1 MTEVQVSVESG
12 AGLERRLRVQVPAG
26 RIEQEVEARL
36 VSAGK
41 TIKLKGFRPGK
52 VPSQVIR
59 QRFGT
64 QIRQE
69 VLHDMVQTSYSEAI
83 VREKLRPA
91 GSPRIEPD
99 IAETGKDFA
108 YTAVFEVYP
117 EFSVAGVDGL
127 NVDKPEVQIAD
138 ADIDRTLERLQ
149 RQKGSWKAVDRKA
162 ATGDQVRVDFNGTL
176 KGEPIEG
183 GKAENLAIVIG
194 DGRMLADFE
203 SNLVDIAAGGQKT
216 FVVTFPKDYHEEKLR
231 GEKVTFDVTVH
242 EVSALELPPVDAEFI
257 KGYGVA
263 SGDMPEFKR
272 LVRDNL
278 EREAGAKIQAEIRRQ
293 VMEQLLAANPVDLPS
308 VMVAQEAAGLQAEG
322 MRNLGIKD
330 IKDAPAT
337 SAYEEVARRRV
348 RLGLIM
354 GALIREHDLKI
365 DPARVDLKLDEL
377 CRPYESPGEVR
388 KLYLQNP
395 DLMAQIENSVMEEQV
410 MMWLSD
416 RAKLRPK
423 AQTFAELMGV

>member
-1 MTEVQVSVESG
+1 MESG

-69 VLHDMVQTSYSEAI
+69 VLQDMVQTSYSEAI

-162 ATGDQVRVDFNGTL
+162 ATGDRVRVDFDGTL
-176 KGEPIEG
+176 NGEPIEG
-183 GKAENLAIVIG
+183 GKAEKLG
-194 DGRMLADFE
+194 DRDRRRANGCRFRVEPGRHRCWRPED
-203 SNLVDIAAGGQKT
+203 
-216 FVVTFPKDYHEEKLR
+216 LR
-231 GEKVTFDVTVH
+231 RH
-242 EVSALELPPVDAEFI
+242 VSRGLPRA
-257 KGYGVA
+257 
-263 SGDMPEFKR
+263 
-272 LVRDNL
+272 
-278 EREAGAKIQAEIRRQ
+278 
-293 VMEQLLAANPVDLPS
+293 
-308 VMVAQEAAGLQAEG
+308 
-322 MRNLGIKD
+322 RNC
-330 IKDAPAT
+330 A
-337 SAYEEVARRRV
+337 ARR
-348 RLGLIM
+348 
-354 GALIREHDLKI
+354 
-365 DPARVDLKLDEL
+365 
-377 CRPYESPGEVR
+377 
-388 KLYLQNP
+388 
-395 DLMAQIENSVMEEQV
+395 
-410 MMWLSD
+410 
-416 RAKLRPK
+416 
-423 AQTFAELMGV
+423 